1 MSKTCKSLKETGER
15 CRAFA
20 VRDSDYCLWHDPEHA
35 DDVAEGR
42 RLGGLH
48 RRRARII
55 SVAYDFEGL
64 ATMAQIRRPV
74 EVAMLSVLGLEI
86 SLSRARTLG
95 YLAQVAASL
104 QEKGQTEERLAALEA
119 VLGPRLQAN
128 NRNDQGRHGRRGGWK
143 RQ

>member
-1 MSKTCKSLKETGER
+1 MVVSKTCKSFKGTGKP
-15 CRAFA
+15 CRAFV

-35 DDVAEGR
+35 EDVAEGR

-48 RRRARII
+48 RRRERII

-64 ATMAQIRRPV
+64 TTMAQIRRPV

-119 VLGPRLQAN
+119 ALGSRLLKK
-128 NRNDQGRHGRRGGWK
+128 RR
-143 RQ
+143 